1 MTDPA
6 AERSGFG
13 SDRRL
18 PLSKMQAAVG
28 RQMAESK
35 RTIPHFY
42 LSTDIQMDG
51 LLSGLRRVADQS
63 EGAPRISVTACL
75 VHLLARTLAEHETF
89 TAAWTPEGFVLTEG
103 IHVGVAIAL
112 DAGLLAPA
120 LRNCENLDLV
130 GTAVALEDLVSRAK
144 VGRLRAQELGSA
156 TFTLSNLGMFDL
168 TSFAAIIPSPQV
180 GILAVGR
187 AQRRPWVHGTDIVIR
202 SVMTATLSADHR
214 AVDGAQAARFLCS
227 FKARVES
234 FGAGTGQ
241 GTAI

>member
-1 MTDPA
+1 
-6 AERSGFG
+6 
-13 SDRRL
+13 
-18 PLSKMQAAVG
+18 MQAAVG
-28 RQMAESK
+28 RQMTESK

-51 LLSGLRRVADQS
+51 LLGGLRDVADKS
-63 EGAPRISVTACL
+63 NGSTRISVTACL
-75 VHLLARTLAEHETF
+75 VHLLAQTLAEHEAF
-89 TAAWTPEGFVLTEG
+89 TAAWTPDGFVMNSG

-120 LRNCENLDLV
+120 LRNCEQLDLV
-130 GTAVALEDLVSRAK
+130 GTAEALDDLVARARN
-144 VGRLRAQELGSA
+144 GRLRAPELASA
-156 TFTLSNLGMFDL
+156 TFTLSNLGIFDL

-214 AVDGAQAARFLCS
+214 AVDGAQAARFLSS

>member
-1 MTDPA
+1 VTDLA
-6 AERSGFG
+6 AEAAGSG

-18 PLSKMQAAVG
+18 ALSRMQAAVG

-42 LSTDIQMDG
+42 VSTEIQMDG
-51 LLSGLRRVADQS
+51 LLGALRRRAD
-63 EGAPRISVTACL
+63 EREAAPRISVTACL
-75 VHLLARTLAEHETF
+75 VHLLARTLEEHEAF
-89 TAAWTPEGFVLTEG
+89 TAAWTPDGFVLGEG

-120 LRNCENLDLV
+120 LRDCQQLDLD
-130 GTAVALEDLVSRAK
+130 GTALALEDLVSRAK
-144 VGRLRAQELGSA
+144 AGRLRPRELGSA
-156 TFTLSNLGMFDL
+156 TFTLSNLGMYDL

-187 AQRRPWVHGTDIVIR
+187 AQRRPWVDGKDIVIR

-214 AVDGAQAARFLCS
+214 AVDGAQAARFLS
-227 FKARVES
+227 TFKARIES
-234 FGAGTGQ
+234 FGGRAGQLVDT
-241 GTAI
+241 